1 MGVFLIGAAGCLYM
15 GIRKIKVG
23 SPAPTMAIEEAKK
36 IRETVSS
43 KQD

>member
-1 MGVFLIGAAGCLYM
+1 MGAFFIGAGACLFM

-36 IRETVSS
+36 IRETVAA
-43 KQD
+43 KTD